1 MNRNL
6 VTRLLLLLIPVLAAG
21 LFLRTFYT
29 PDEPREA
36 SLTVAMATQ
45 ANHALPELAGETFAE
60 KPPLLYWLGG
70 AVVAS
75 VGPSPASTRLPN
87 LFYGLLAALSLALIA
102 RRAAGLAA
110 GVVTGVVTVTA
121 LQLYD
126 VLIWLAT
133 DAPLVAGV
141 SVALA
146 GMYAGLTTE
155 VVSARR
161 RGYVVLAVG
170 LLVAFFAKGPAG
182 WMVPGFAFV
191 TVLTLE
197 GRWREL
203 RRPEPWIVVPVVG
216 LGIGAWVWAVL
227 ARPDGLESLK
237 VLFFYNTL
245 GRALAIQAPA
255 SYAYATGHLNSP
267 GKYLIEL
274 PIYLLPWTALALVAF
289 VRGFKRLRQAGA
301 TGTAWR
307 LAYGAIVPATVLLS
321 LAATARGVYY
331 GPPLLGFALMVGL
344 EFADSA
350 RLDEPARGAAFG
362 WTRVLVAGLAILV
375 GAMALLL
382 TLAPATRDTAHMVLA
397 AVTFAAT
404 AYAVQRAWRAH
415 GSRERVLRDF
425 SFSVCVT
432 LAFVAAPI
440 WIGLNPLVSL
450 ESTAN
455 DIEIAAAGHPL
466 VLLDPDETTQAMSE
480 LYLGHLPSRAID
492 ARDGGGETRYL
503 WLVQDHYRWK
513 AAQWLTRLGYQ
524 HRAITVV
531 SPPVTPPSHTS
542 IEALIERAGG
552 RRYAILKAKPMAVSA
567 PVTQTP

>member
-170 LLVAFFAKGPAG
+170 LLVAFFA
-182 WMVPGFAFV
+182 
-191 TVLTLE
+191 
-197 GRWREL
+197 
-203 RRPEPWIVVPVVG
+203 
-216 LGIGAWVWAVL
+216 
-227 ARPDGLESLK
+227 
-237 VLFFYNTL
+237 
-245 GRALAIQAPA
+245 
-255 SYAYATGHLNSP
+255 
-267 GKYLIEL
+267 
-274 PIYLLPWTALALVAF
+274 
-289 VRGFKRLRQAGA
+289 
-301 TGTAWR
+301 
-307 LAYGAIVPATVLLS
+307 
-321 LAATARGVYY
+321 
-331 GPPLLGFALMVGL
+331 
-344 EFADSA
+344 
-350 RLDEPARGAAFG
+350 
-362 WTRVLVAGLAILV
+362 
-375 GAMALLL
+375 
-382 TLAPATRDTAHMVLA
+382 
-397 AVTFAAT
+397 
-404 AYAVQRAWRAH
+404 
-415 GSRERVLRDF
+415 
-425 SFSVCVT
+425 
-432 LAFVAAPI
+432 
-440 WIGLNPLVSL
+440 
-450 ESTAN
+450 
-455 DIEIAAAGHPL
+455 
-466 VLLDPDETTQAMSE
+466 
-480 LYLGHLPSRAID
+480 
-492 ARDGGGETRYL
+492 
-503 WLVQDHYRWK
+503 
-513 AAQWLTRLGYQ
+513 
-524 HRAITVV
+524 
-531 SPPVTPPSHTS
+531 
-542 IEALIERAGG
+542 
-552 RRYAILKAKPMAVSA
+552 
-567 PVTQTP
+567 